1 MAQVAARPAAS
12 PADDADTDPDVEQ
25 AVLALRAGEAIV
37 VPTDTLYGLAAL
49 PTVPGAV
56 DRLFA
61 LKGRPAD
68 MPIAVLVA
76 GIEQVETLAKLPD
89 VARRLADAF
98 WPGPLTMVLPRRA
111 GVDLPLGEPHATIG
125 VRWPDHP
132 VIAALAEAVGPLATT
147 SANRTGEPTPPTAA
161 EAAAS
166 LVGDVAVVLDGGACA
181 GTASTVVDLTGADLR
196 VLREGGITEAAL
208 RAALD

>member
-1 MAQVAARPAAS
+1 MARVAARPA
-12 PADDADTDPDVEQ
+12 PPPEDDVEQ

-56 DRLFA
+56 DRLFS

-68 MPIAVLVA
+68 TPIAVLVA
-76 GIEQVETLAKLPD
+76 GIEQVEALADLSGT
-89 VARRLADAF
+89 ARRLADAF

-132 VIAALAEAVGPLATT
+132 VIAALGHNV
-147 SANRTGEPTPPTAA
+147 S
-161 EAAAS
+161 
-166 LVGDVAVVLDGGACA
+166 V
-181 GTASTVVDLTGADLR
+181 
-196 VLREGGITEAAL
+196 GGIHPAVPVPSTWSDTSRVSGRPPERPSGARRPNT
-208 RAALD
+208 RAGPT

>member
-1 MAQVAARPAAS
+1 MARVAARPA
-12 PADDADTDPDVEQ
+12 PPPEDDVEQ
-25 AVLALRAGEAIV
+25 AVRALRAGEAIV

-56 DRLFA
+56 DRLFS

-68 MPIAVLVA
+68 TPIAVLVA
-76 GIEQVETLAKLPD
+76 GIEQVEALADLSGT
-89 VARRLADAF
+89 ARRLADAF

-147 SANRTGEPTPPTAA
+147 SANRTGEPTPATAD

-181 GTASTVVDLTGADLR
+181 GTASTVVDLTGPDLR
-196 VLREGGITEAAL
+196 VLREGAITESAL
-208 RAALD
+208 RAALA

>member
-1 MAQVAARPAAS
+1 MARVADRRAPSPAAIE
-12 PADDADTDPDVEQ
+12 DAGRALVEGR
-25 AVLALRAGEAIV
+25 AVV
-37 VPTDTLYGLAAL
+37 VPTDTVYGLAAL

-56 DRLFA
+56 DQLFA

-76 GIEQVETLAKLPD
+76 GLDQVAALAELSSA
-89 VARRLADAF
+89 ARRLAEAF
-98 WPGPLTMVLPRRA
+98 WPGPLTMVLPRKE

-132 VIAALAEAVGPLATT
+132 LITSLAEAVGPLATT
-147 SANRTGEPTPPTAA
+147 SANRTGEPTPATAA
-161 EAAAS
+161 EAASA
-166 LVGDVAVVLDGGACA
+166 LTGPVGAVLDGGDCT

-196 VLREGGITEAAL
+196 VLREGAITEAAL

>member
-1 MAQVAARPAAS
+1 MTAEIHE
-12 PADDADTDPDVEQ
+12 PDVER
-25 AVLALRAGEAIV
+25 AVHALQAGEAIV

-76 GIEQVETLAKLPD
+76 GLDQVDALADLSGA
-89 VARRLADAF
+89 ARRLADAF

-132 VIAALAEAVGPLATT
+132 VIAALAEAAGPLATT

-161 EAAAS
+161 AAAAS
-166 LVGDVAVVLDGGACA
+166 LTGPVAVALDGGPCA
-181 GTASTVVDLTGADLR
+181 GAASTVVDLTGDDLR
-196 VLREGGITEAAL
+196 VLREGTITEAAL
-208 RAALD
+208 RAALA

>member
-1 MAQVAARPAAS
+1 MARVAARPA
-12 PADDADTDPDVEQ
+12 PPPEDDVEQ
-25 AVLALRAGEAIV
+25 AVRALRAGEAIV

-56 DRLFA
+56 DRLFS
-61 LKGRPAD
+61 LKRRPAD
-68 MPIAVLVA
+68 TPIAVLVA
-76 GIEQVETLAKLPD
+76 GIEQVEALADLSGT
-89 VARRLADAF
+89 ARRLADAF

-147 SANRTGEPTPPTAA
+147 SANRTGEPTPATAG

-181 GTASTVVDLTGADLR
+181 GPASTVVDLTGPDLR
-196 VLREGGITEAAL
+196 VLREGAITESAL
-208 RAALD
+208 RAALA

>member
-1 MAQVAARPAAS
+1 MARVAARPA
-12 PADDADTDPDVEQ
+12 PPPEDDVEQ
-25 AVLALRAGEAIV
+25 AIRALRAGEAIV

-56 DRLFA
+56 DRLFS
-61 LKGRPAD
+61 LKRRPAD
-68 MPIAVLVA
+68 TPIAVLVA
-76 GIEQVETLAKLPD
+76 GIEQVEALADLSGA
-89 VARRLADAF
+89 ARRLADAF

-147 SANRTGEPTPPTAA
+147 SANRTGEPTPATAG

-166 LVGDVAVVLDGGACA
+166 LAGDVGVVLDGGACA
-181 GTASTVVDLTGADLR
+181 GTASTVVDLTGPDLR
-196 VLREGGITEAAL
+196 VLREGAITESAL
-208 RAALD
+208 RAALA

>member
-1 MAQVAARPAAS
+1 MARVADRRAPSPAAIE
-12 PADDADTDPDVEQ
+12 DAGRALVEGR
-25 AVLALRAGEAIV
+25 AVV
-37 VPTDTLYGLAAL
+37 VPTDTVYGLAAL

-76 GIEQVETLAKLPD
+76 GLEQVEALADLSGA
-89 VARRLADAF
+89 ARRLAEAF
-98 WPGPLTMVLPRRA
+98 WPGPLTMVLPRKE
-111 GVDLPLGEPHATIG
+111 GVALPLGEPHATIG

-147 SANRTGEPTPPTAA
+147 SANRTGEPTPATAA
-161 EAAAS
+161 EAAAA
-166 LVGDVAVVLDGGACA
+166 LTGPVAVVLDGGDCT

-196 VLREGGITEAAL
+196 VLREGAITETAL

>member
-1 MAQVAARPAAS
+1 MARVAGRPA
-12 PADDADTDPDVEQ
+12 PPPEDDVEQ

-56 DRLFA
+56 DRLFS

-68 MPIAVLVA
+68 TPIAVLVA
-76 GIEQVETLAKLPD
+76 GIEQVEALADLSGA
-89 VARRLADAF
+89 ARRLADAF

-147 SANRTGEPTPPTAA
+147 SANRTGEPTPATAG

-166 LVGDVAVVLDGGACA
+166 LAGDVAVVLDGGACA
-181 GTASTVVDLTGADLR
+181 GTASTVVDLTGPDLR
-196 VLREGGITEAAL
+196 VLREGAITESAL
-208 RAALD
+208 RAALA